1 MTPQKDEKD
10 HLSVLGAGPAYVITI
25 VVLTMTCIVLSQMGI
40 LPYLRIRATIAVLH
54 TAGIIFFAVGI
65 WLWVSAAIKEKLQ
78 DNIIA
83 NKLITT
89 GVYSVVRNPIYS
101 AFTFVLTGVLLIY
114 SNLYLLPLSILY
126 WTLLTIM
133 MRATEEKW
141 LLEQFGDEYRDYCKR
156 VNRCIPWFP
165 KAK

>member
-1 MTPQKDEKD
+1 MAPQKDKKD
-10 HLSVLGAGPAYVITI
+10 HLPVLGAGPAYVITI
-25 VVLTMTCIVLSQMGI
+25 VVLTTACIVLSQMGI

-54 TAGIIFFAVGI
+54 TAGTIFFAVGI
-65 WLWVSAAIKEKLQ
+65 WLWAAIKEKLQ

-101 AFTFVLTGVLLIY
+101 AFAFVLTGVLLIY
-114 SNLYLLPLSILY
+114 SNLYLLLLPFVY
-126 WTLLTIM
+126 WVLLTIM